1 MLSPKEWKDR
11 PVQVMTREHIAEI
24 AYYIGVQPE
33 TLRRQIR
40 DGMYDKM
47 VLEPK
52 KGKNAVA

>member
-1 MLSPKEWKDR
+1 MLSSKEWEDR
-11 PVQVMTREHIAEI
+11 PVQIVTRQRIAEI
-24 AYYIGVQPE
+24 AYLIGVQPE

-52 KGKNAVA
+52 KGKNV